1 MVPLLEVSGPNILK
15 IWEVEKE
22 WKIIPDIWEQEQKVC
37 ITGMVWNRKTE
48 NWNISFVNFADTSLF
63 PHLKTDLSAGEPL
76 GTVSPSY
83 EKHLKIRVF
92 RKSPTFEFCSALL
105 RSGVGTQSHM
115 EGPGNHFQ
123 GYRPINDTQQADFKV
138 IWSFPIKCI
147 VV

>member
-1 MVPLLEVSGPNILK
+1 MVG
-15 IWEVEKE
+15 
-22 WKIIPDIWEQEQKVC
+22 
-37 ITGMVWNRKTE
+37 NRKTE
-48 NWNISFVNFADTSLF
+48 NWNLSFVNFADTSLF

-83 EKHLKIRVF
+83 EEHLKIRVF

-105 RSGVGTQSHM
+105 RSGEGTQSHM

-138 IWSFPIKCI
+138 GHLRNALLQMYIHNDLELSNQMHCGLITEDNIFPL
-147 VV
+147 